1 MSRTGEKMEI
11 SLKAYGKINLGLDVV
26 RRREDGYHEV
36 KMIMQTVDLWDE
48 LTFCD
53 VTTDE
58 IVITSDSSELPDV
71 KDNIIYKAC
80 RMMKDI
86 YGIDKGVHVTVDK
99 HIPVAAGMAGG
110 SADAA
115 AALKAMNMLFGLNL
129 SDEQLMEH
137 GVKLGADVPYCIMQ
151 GTALSEGIGEI
162 LTPLPPM
169 PDCLIVIAKPA
180 IGVSTKW
187 VYQNLKVDLLEEHP
201 DIDGM
206 ADALKT
212 GDLKGITDRMA
223 NVLETV
229 TIPANPVIDS
239 VKKLIAE
246 NDSMG
251 VLMSGSGPTVFGIYD
266 NRDKGLAQRVV
277 DMLREKDEIQA
288 AYAVSP
294 YNIRRGM

>member
-1 MSRTGEKMEI
+1 
-11 SLKAYGKINLGLDVV
+11 
-26 RRREDGYHEV
+26 
-36 KMIMQTVDLWDE
+36 MQTVDLWDE

-86 YGIDKGVHVTVDK
+86 YGIDNGVHVTVDK

-110 SADAA
+110 STDAA

-169 PDCLIVIAKPA
+169 PDCLIVIAKPT

-246 NDSMG
+246 NGSMG

-266 NRDKGLAQRVV
+266 SGDKERAQKVV

-288 AYAVSP
+288 AYVVSP

>member
-1 MSRTGEKMEI
+1 
-11 SLKAYGKINLGLDVV
+11 
-26 RRREDGYHEV
+26 
-36 KMIMQTVDLWDE
+36 
-48 LTFCD
+48 
-53 VTTDE
+53 
-58 IVITSDSSELPDV
+58 
-71 KDNIIYKAC
+71 
-80 RMMKDI
+80 
-86 YGIDKGVHVTVDK
+86 
-99 HIPVAAGMAGG
+99 MAGG

-162 LTPLPPM
+162 LTPLPSM

-206 ADALKT
+206 VDALKT

-223 NVLETV
+223 NVARDGYDTCKSCDRFSQEAHSGERLHGSAHEWQW
-229 TIPANPVIDS
+229 ADS
-239 VKKLIAE
+239 V
-246 NDSMG
+246 
-251 VLMSGSGPTVFGIYD
+251 
-266 NRDKGLAQRVV
+266 R
-277 DMLREKDEIQA
+277 
-288 AYAVSP
+288 
-294 YNIRRGM
+294 NI